1 MWRLVGFAFSAAAMA
16 ALLLSVA
23 HEVKI
28 TSSGCAPINS
38 ATCSR
43 AVSMYRLEHSFRAF
57 ASLRTDEFVARIAPF
72 RREVRHHSF
81 QHLRQNRRGRVVVK
95 IDHETHPTHDT

>member
-1 MWRLVGFAFSAAAMA
+1 MCRLAGFAFSAAAMA

-28 TSSGCAPINS
+28 TSIGCAPINS

-43 AVSMYRLEHSFRAF
+43 AVSITDLSFAPNLYALDGFPHSVVRYGII
-57 ASLRTDEFVARIAPF
+57 ASSTSGSMGVVALWSR
-72 RREVRHHSF
+72 
-81 QHLRQNRRGRVVVK
+81 
-95 IDHETHPTHDT
+95 